1 MAARASIAR
10 AVCPRTAENLNMKPK
25 CISAAEGDEQ
35 GNGVE
40 DVHKSE
46 AKHVC
51 FRNSDSQIKVNI

>member
-1 MAARASIAR
+1 
-10 AVCPRTAENLNMKPK
+10 MKPK

>member
-10 AVCPRTAENLNMKPK
+10 AVYSRTAENLNRKPES
-25 CISAAEGDEQ
+25 ISAVVWDKQ

-40 DVHKSE
+40 SVYQSE
-46 AKHVC
+46 AMHAC